1 MAGSSVE
8 VKKSG
13 SGQALSPTQDR
24 PWWSLRNEIDRMFDR
39 LWFAPTAMARMF
51 NLEPGRFEETPFGLM
66 APAIDVTEEKDCYK
80 IEAELPGL
88 SEKDIDITISGDNL
102 ILKGEKREEHEEKSK
117 NRYLSERR
125 YGTFERHF
133 TLPDG
138 VDRDKISAGFSKG
151 VLSVVLRKTQEAQ
164 QQKKIEV
171 KADGGGTSD

>member
-1 MAGSSVE
+1 MAVKSVE

-13 SGQALSPTQDR
+13 SGQALSSTQDR
-24 PWWSLRNEIDRMFDR
+24 PWWSLRNEIDRMFDSF
-39 LWFAPTAMARMF
+39 WFAPTAVRRMF
-51 NLEPGRFEETPFGLM
+51 NLEPGRWEETPFGLT
-66 APAIDVTEEKDCYK
+66 APAIDVTEEEDCYK
-80 IEAELPGL
+80 IDAELPGM
-88 SEKDIDITISGDNL
+88 SENNIDITISGDNL

-138 VDRDKISAGFSKG
+138 VDRDNITAGFSKG
-151 VLSVVLRKTQEAQ
+151 VLSVVLPKTKEAQQ

-171 KADGGGTSD
+171 KAG